1 MSIIEKFLKTSRYD
15 KPHGIFLLFIPCVW
29 GLFLS
34 FNNLKDV
41 IFYSFFFFVGSAGMR
56 ALGCIWND
64 FNDKKFDIK
73 VARTKNRLIAKNK
86 VNNLEIILYSIINT
100 IIGITPLF
108 VLPLHSILIAF
119 CVLPLIIS
127 YPFMKRITWWPQ
139 LWLGLNFNWGI
150 LVASSIVSYNF
161 LSDSIVFFYF
171 GAVLWTVAYDTIYG
185 FQDIKDDLIIGVKST
200 SIKFKEYPKVF
211 LFFTYIL
218 SVSLWIISFVKLNK
232 APSLILLIL
241 IILITLLTKIIFTD
255 LKDINACKQAFVYNS
270 YYGLTITLIM
280 LFYL

>member
-29 GLFLS
+29 GLCLS

-41 IFYSFFFFVGSAGMR
+41 MFYSFFFFVGSAGMR

-119 CVLPLIIS
+119 SVMPLIIS

-218 SVSLWIISFVKLNK
+218 SVSLWIISLVKLNK
-232 APSLILLIL
+232 EPFLILLIL

-255 LKDINACKQAFVYNS
+255 LKNINACKQAFVFNS